1 MLKALGYLFGVYGY
15 LFGGNKYLFGVYV
28 TETYINA
35 AKTPSFLKRLWFYTF
50 QRKSKWF
57 F

>member
-1 MLKALGYLFGVYGY
+1 VLKALGYLFRVYGY

-35 AKTPSFLKRLWFYTF
+35 AKTPTLMK
-50 QRKSKWF
+50 
-57 F
+57 

>member
-28 TETYINA
+28 TETTINA
-35 AKTPSFLKRLWFYTF
+35 AKTPTLMK
-50 QRKSKWF
+50 
-57 F
+57 